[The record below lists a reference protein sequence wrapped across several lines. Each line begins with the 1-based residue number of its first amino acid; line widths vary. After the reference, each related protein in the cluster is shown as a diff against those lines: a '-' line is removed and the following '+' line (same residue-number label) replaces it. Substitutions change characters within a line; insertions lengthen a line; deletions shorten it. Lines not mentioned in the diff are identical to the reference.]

1 MITIGL
7 IIRSKVLV
15 LVLLVLEDERV
26 EQLNHMLLVALQL
39 LKLVLC

>member
-15 LVLLVLEDERV
+15 LVLLVLEDERI